1 MKFCGEAGLT
11 PVPASEEV
19 LCLFV
24 AHLQVQHLKHRTI
37 KSYLSAVRFLHVMEG
52 QGNPFE
58 GSLHRLEY
66 ILKGVKWEEA
76 ASGSQKRSRLPIS
89 PNILRT
95 IKGIW
100 NRSEPTKDE
109 VMLWAACCL
118 GFFGFLRAGE
128 FTVPDDK
135 SYDPTCHLSF
145 GDVAVDSQ
153 IKPQVVRITVK
164 QSKTDPFRKGIDIYI
179 GRTGNDLCPVA
190 ALLSYLAER
199 GSIKGPFFR
208 FQDGRPLT
216 RQRLVDGIRKA
227 LRAAGLDDSK
237 YCGRIGAAERG
248 MEDSMIKTLG
258 RWSYLDYIKIPRGQ
272 LAGYSHI
279 LAS

>member
-19 LCLFV
+19 LRLFV
-24 AHLQVQHLKHRTI
+24 AHIQVQHLKHRTI

-52 QGNPFE
+52 HGNPFE

-66 ILKGVKWEEA
+66 VQKGVKREEA

-89 PNILRT
+89 PSIVRT
-95 IKGIW
+95 IKGI
-100 NRSEPTKDE
+100 KDE
-109 VMLWAACCL
+109 AMLWAACCL

-153 IKPQVVRITVK
+153 VKPQVVRITVK
-164 QSKTDPFRKGIDIYI
+164 QSKIDPFRKGIDLYI
-179 GRTGNDLCPVA
+179 GRT
-190 ALLSYLAER
+190 
-199 GSIKGPFFR
+199 
-208 FQDGRPLT
+208 
-216 RQRLVDGIRKA
+216 
-227 LRAAGLDDSK
+227 
-237 YCGRIGAAERG
+237 
-248 MEDSMIKTLG
+248 MIYAQ
-258 RWSYLDYIKIPRGQ
+258 WQ
-272 LAGYSHI
+272 HF
-279 LAS
+279 